1 MKGLKKR
8 LYDFE
13 EVPPESVW
21 ENIFKKINEEKK
33 KVVPFNQFRKKSKLY
48 FYFFTAASLVIIF
61 AGTFLFNKCGENSKE
76 NSGISQ
82 AGKSQNSSAEKTDS
96 IDQNY
101 EMPEKIINAKKDK
114 ILLAHTLEKSLQK
127 GKKKYITIA
136 ATEGQPVK
144 ISPKVATLIESTDK
158 EFPPQPVWND
168 QIAKW
173 KQIMLNSNASP
184 TSADLLDI
192 LALSPPINNN
202 E

>member
-1 MKGLKKR
+1 MQGLKKR

-48 FYFFTAASLVIIF
+48 FYFFTDASLVIIF
-61 AGTFLFNKCGENSKE
+61 AGTFLFNKCGENSKG

-82 AGKSQNSSAEKTDS
+82 AGKSQNSFAEKTDS

-101 EMPEKIINAKKDK
+101 EMLENIINAKKDK
-114 ILLAHTLEKSLQK
+114 ILLAHTLEKSYQN
-127 GKKKYITIA
+127 GKKKYIAIA
-136 ATEGQPVK
+136 APEGQPVK

-158 EFPPQPVWND
+158 EFPSRPVWND

-173 KQIMLNSNASP
+173 KQIMLNSTASP

-192 LALSPPINNN
+192 SALSPPINNN